1 MEKMIEALEIAFE
14 THKKITFKGSK
25 TDELLFKFLGQI
37 LKTLRED
44 AEKYDST
51 VQ

>member
-1 MEKMIEALEIAFE
+1 MDKMIEALEIAQE
-14 THKKITFKGSK
+14 THSKINFKGSK

-37 LKTLRED
+37 IKTLKED